1 MTQEHRVL
9 MKTGGNTERYST
21 EGWFV

>member
-9 MKTGGNTERYST
+9 MKTGGNTEHYST